1 MIKIVFLIYPLL
13 WLAITLVD
21 TELANFKKYSRKL
34 NGLPKQ
40 LVYPFVGRQ
49 IVNNIFG
56 GGSGKKFYS
65 FTPVAILALI
75 FCIVIP
81 FILPALISVFCFVVQ
96 ARALLFKKVRPVGSS
111 NRISQRITVT
121 ILYLTALFF
130 VCNTSFF
137 VAIII
142 SINNPGKE
150 RGVDL
155 LAIHL
160 TSVIMSFV
168 NSAVNPIVLIVRGKK
183 LRRFI
188 KKLFS

>member
-75 FCIVIP
+75 FWISPDIYRP
-81 FILPALISVFCFVVQ
+81 KQALI
-96 ARALLFKKVRPVGSS
+96 ALVL
-111 NRISQRITVT
+111 
-121 ILYLTALFF
+121 
-130 VCNTSFF
+130 VC
-137 VAIII
+137 
-142 SINNPGKE
+142 
-150 RGVDL
+150 RYRD
-155 LAIHL
+155 
-160 TSVIMSFV
+160 
-168 NSAVNPIVLIVRGKK
+168 
-183 LRRFI
+183 
-188 KKLFS
+188 